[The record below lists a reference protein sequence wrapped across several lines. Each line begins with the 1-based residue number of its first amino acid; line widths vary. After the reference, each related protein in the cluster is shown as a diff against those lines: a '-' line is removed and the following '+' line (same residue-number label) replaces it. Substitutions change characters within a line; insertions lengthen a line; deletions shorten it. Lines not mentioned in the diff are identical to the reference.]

1 MFIYTDLLRAAL
13 CCVANQE
20 EKRKILRGVNITPTH
35 IQATNGIAAVS
46 MKHDAKP
53 EMEGVFI
60 LHGDIPASAE
70 GTVFQQIGSQWIAVH
85 MDDYERPVGHNELEL
100 VGGEFPDIGNLLS
113 SDEEPCAEFPPFA
126 AELLA
131 LPYRMFGK
139 EFASTPIKFKFFGP
153 EKPCQVLINA
163 AISSFYG
170 APVLVIMPMKSGV
183 FELHRKAMA
192 QKGEIH

>member
-13 CCVANQE
+13 CCVASQE
-20 EKRKILRGVNITPTH
+20 DSRKILRGVNLTPTH
-35 IQATNGIAAVS
+35 IQATDGIAAVS
-46 MKHDAKP
+46 MKQDSKP

-70 GTVFQQIGSQWIAVH
+70 GTVFQQVGSQWIACH

-100 VGGEFPDIGNLLS
+100 VEGKFPDLSKLLPT
-113 SDEEPCAEFPPFA
+113 EENPCTELPPFA

-139 EFASTPIKFKFFGP
+139 EFSSTPVKFKFFGP
-153 EKPCQVLINA
+153 ELPCQILLA
-163 AISSFYG
+163 DSISGFFG
-170 APVLVIMPMKSGV
+170 NPVLVIMLMKSTV
-183 FELHRKAMA
+183 FDLHRKAME
-192 QKGEIH
+192 G

>member
-13 CCVANQE
+13 CCVASQE
-20 EKRKILRGVNITPTH
+20 DSRKILRGVNLTPTH

-46 MKHDAKP
+46 MRHDSKP

-70 GTVFQQIGSQWIAVH
+70 GTVFQQVGSQWIACH

-100 VGGEFPDIGNLLS
+100 VEGKFPDLSKLLPT
-113 SDEEPCAEFPPFA
+113 EENPCTELPPFA

-139 EFASTPIKFKFFGP
+139 EFSSTPVKFKFFGP
-153 EKPCQVLINA
+153 ELPCQILLA
-163 AISSFYG
+163 DSISGFFG
-170 APVLVIMPMKSGV
+170 NPVLVIMPMKSTV
-183 FELHRKAMA
+183 FDLHRKAM
-192 QKGEIH
+192 EE

>member
-13 CCVANQE
+13 CCVASLE
-20 EKRKILRGVNITPTH
+20 DSRKILRGVNLTPTH

-46 MKHDAKP
+46 MMHDSKP

-70 GTVFQQIGSQWIAVH
+70 GTVFQHVGSQWIACH

-100 VGGEFPDIGNLLS
+100 VEGKFPDLSKLLPT
-113 SDEEPCAEFPPFA
+113 EEIPCTELPPFA

-139 EFASTPIKFKFFGP
+139 EFSSTPVKFKFFGP
-153 EKPCQVLINA
+153 ELPCQILLA
-163 AISSFYG
+163 DSISGFFG
-170 APVLVIMPMKSGV
+170 NPVLVIMPMKSTV
-183 FELHRKAMA
+183 FDLLSKAME
-192 QKGEIH
+192 G

>member
-13 CCVANQE
+13 CCVASQE
-20 EKRKILRGVNITPTH
+20 DSRKILRGVNLTPTH

-46 MKHDAKP
+46 MRHDSKP

-70 GTVFQQIGSQWIAVH
+70 GTVFQQVGSQWIACH

-100 VGGEFPDIGNLLS
+100 VEGKFPDLSKLLPT
-113 SDEEPCAEFPPFA
+113 EENPCTELPPFA

-139 EFASTPIKFKFFGP
+139 EFSSTPIKFKFFGP
-153 EKPCQVLINA
+153 ELPCQILLA
-163 AISSFYG
+163 DSISGFFG
-170 APVLVIMPMKSGV
+170 NPVLVIMPMKSAA
-183 FELHRKAMA
+183 FDLLSKAME
-192 QKGEIH
+192 G

>member
-13 CCVANQE
+13 CCVATQE
-20 EKRKILRGVNITPTH
+20 EKRKLLRGVHITPTH

-60 LHGDIPASAE
+60 LHGEIPASAE
-70 GTVFQQIGSQWIAVH
+70 GTVFQQIGSQWIACH
-85 MDDYERPVGHNELEL
+85 LDDYERPVGHNELEM
-100 VGGEFPDIGNLLS
+100 VEGKFPDLSKLLPTE
-113 SDEEPCAEFPPFA
+113 EEPCTEFPPFA

-139 EFASTPIKFKFFGP
+139 EFTSMPVNFKLFGH
-153 EKPCQVLINA
+153 EKPCQVLFNVAVNA
-163 AISSFYG
+163 FYG
-170 APVLVIMPMKSGV
+170 DPVLVIMPMKSTV
-183 FELHRKAMA
+183 FELHRKAME
-192 QKGEIH
+192 G

>member
-13 CCVANQE
+13 CCTASQE
-20 EKRKILRGVNITPTH
+20 DTRKILRGVHITPTH

-46 MKHDAKP
+46 MKHDAKT

-70 GTVFQQIGSQWIAVH
+70 GTVFQKIGSQWIAAH

-100 VGGEFPDIGNLLS
+100 VEGKFPDLGKLLPTE
-113 SDEEPCAEFPPFA
+113 EEPCSEFPIFA

-131 LPYRMFGK
+131 LPYRMFGN
-139 EFASTPIKFKFFGP
+139 EFSSTPVKFKLFGP
-153 EKPCQVLINA
+153 ELPCQILLA
-163 AISSFYG
+163 DAISGFFG
-170 APVLVIMPMKSGV
+170 NPVLVIMPMKSTV
-183 FELHRKAMA
+183 FELHRKAME
-192 QKGEIH
+192 G

>member
-13 CCVANQE
+13 CCTASQE
-20 EKRKILRGVNITPTH
+20 DSRKILRGVHITKTH

-46 MKHDAKP
+46 MAHESKT
-53 EMEGVFI
+53 ELEGIFI

-70 GTVFQQIGSQWIAVH
+70 GTGFQQVGSQWIAVH

-100 VGGEFPDIGNLLS
+100 VEGKFPDLDKLLTTE
-113 SDEEPCAEFPPFA
+113 EEPCTEFPPFA

-139 EFASTPIKFKFFGP
+139 EFTSMPVNFKFFGP
-153 EKPCQVLINA
+153 EKPCQVLFNA
-163 AISSFYG
+163 AINSFYG
-170 APVLVIMPMKSGV
+170 DPVLVIMPMKSGV

-192 QKGEIH
+192 QKGETH

>member
-13 CCVANQE
+13 CCVASQE
-20 EKRKILRGVNITPTH
+20 DSRKILRGVNLTPTH

-46 MKHDAKP
+46 MKHDSKP

-70 GTVFQQIGSQWIAVH
+70 GTVFQQVGSQWIACH

-100 VGGEFPDIGNLLS
+100 VEGKFPDLSKLLPT
-113 SDEEPCAEFPPFA
+113 EVNPCTELPPFA

-139 EFASTPIKFKFFGP
+139 EFSSTPIKFKFFGP
-153 EKPCQVLINA
+153 ELPCQILLA
-163 AISSFYG
+163 DSISGFFG
-170 APVLVIMPMKSGV
+170 NPVLVIMPMKSAA
-183 FELHRKAMA
+183 FDLLSKAME
-192 QKGEIH
+192 G

>member
-20 EKRKILRGVNITPTH
+20 DSRKILRGVHITPTH
-35 IQATNGIAAVS
+35 IQATNGVAAVS
-46 MKHDAKP
+46 MKHDSRP

-70 GTVFQQIGSQWIAVH
+70 GTVFQQIGSQWIASH

-100 VGGEFPDIGNLLS
+100 VEGKFPDLGKLLPTE
-113 SDEEPCAEFPPFA
+113 EEPCSEFPIFA

-131 LPYRMFGK
+131 LPYRMFGN
-139 EFASTPIKFKFFGP
+139 EFTSMPVNFKLFGP
-153 EKPCQVLINA
+153 EKPCQVLFNVA
-163 AISSFYG
+163 VNSFYG
-170 APVLVIMPMKSGV
+170 DPVLVIMPMKSTV
-183 FELHRKAMA
+183 FDLHRKAM
-192 QKGEIH
+192 QSKGETH

>member
-13 CCVANQE
+13 CCVASQE
-20 EKRKILRGVNITPTH
+20 DSRKILRGVNLTPTH

-46 MKHDAKP
+46 MRHDSKP

-70 GTVFQQIGSQWIAVH
+70 GTVFQQVGSQWIACH
-85 MDDYERPVGHNELEL
+85 MDGYERPVGHNELEL
-100 VGGEFPDIGNLLS
+100 VEGKFPDLSKLLPT
-113 SDEEPCAEFPPFA
+113 EEIPCTELPPFA

-139 EFASTPIKFKFFGP
+139 EFSSTPVKFKFFGP
-153 EKPCQVLINA
+153 ELPCQILLA
-163 AISSFYG
+163 DSISGFFG
-170 APVLVIMPMKSGV
+170 NPVLVIMPMKSTV
-183 FELHRKAMA
+183 FDLLSKAME
-192 QKGEIH
+192 G

>member
-20 EKRKILRGVNITPTH
+20 EKRKILRGVHISTTH

-53 EMEGVFI
+53 EIEGVFI

-100 VGGEFPDIGNLLS
+100 VGGEFPDIGKLLS
-113 SDEEPCAEFPPFA
+113 SDEEPC

-139 EFASTPIKFKFFGP
+139 EFASTPVKFKFFGP

-170 APVLVIMPMKSGV
+170 DPVLVIMPMKSTV
-183 FELHRKAMA
+183 FELHRKALE
-192 QKGEIH
+192 G

>member
-20 EKRKILRGVNITPTH
+20 DSRKILRGVHITPTH

-46 MKHDAKP
+46 MKHDGKP

-60 LHGDIPASAE
+60 LHGEIPASAE
-70 GTVFQQIGSQWIAVH
+70 GTVFQQIGSQWIATH

-100 VGGEFPDIGNLLS
+100 VEGKLPDIGKLLPTE
-113 SDEEPCAEFPPFA
+113 EEPYAEFPPFA

-139 EFASTPIKFKFFGP
+139 DFASTPIKFKIFGP

-163 AISSFYG
+163 AIGSFYG
-170 APVLVIMPMKSGV
+170 DPVLVIMPMKSTV
-183 FELHRKAMA
+183 FELHLNAV
-192 QKGEIH
+192 EE

>member
-13 CCVANQE
+13 CCVASQE
-20 EKRKILRGVNITPTH
+20 DSRKLLRGVHITPTH

-53 EMEGVFI
+53 KMEGVFI

-100 VGGEFPDIGNLLS
+100 VEGKFPDLGKLLPT
-113 SDEEPCAEFPPFA
+113 EEAPCSEFPPFG

-139 EFASTPIKFKFFGP
+139 EFASMPINFKLFGP
-153 EKPCQVLINA
+153 EKPCQVLFNVA
-163 AISSFYG
+163 VNSFYG
-170 APVLVIMPMKSGV
+170 DPMLVIMPMKSTV
-183 FELHRKAMA
+183 FELHRKAM
-192 QKGEIH
+192 EE

>member
-13 CCVANQE
+13 CCTASQDDS
-20 EKRKILRGVNITPTH
+20 RKILRGVHITKTH

-46 MKHDAKP
+46 MKHDGKP
-53 EMEGVFI
+53 EMEGAFI
-60 LHGDIPASAE
+60 LCGDIPASAE
-70 GTVFQQIGSQWIAVH
+70 GTVFQQIGSQWIASH

-139 EFASTPIKFKFFGP
+139 EFASMPVKFKFFGP
-153 EKPCQVLINA
+153 EKPCQVLFNVAVNA
-163 AISSFYG
+163 FYG
-170 APVLVIMPMKSGV
+170 DPVLVIMPMKSTV
-183 FELHRKAMA
+183 FDLHRKAMA
-192 QKGEIH
+192 QKGENH

>member
-13 CCVANQE
+13 CCVASQE
-20 EKRKILRGVNITPTH
+20 DSRKILRGVNLTPTH

-46 MKHDAKP
+46 MKHDSKP

-70 GTVFQQIGSQWIAVH
+70 GTVFQQVGSQWIACH

-100 VGGEFPDIGNLLS
+100 VEGKFPDLSKLLPT
-113 SDEEPCAEFPPFA
+113 EENPCTELPPFA

-139 EFASTPIKFKFFGP
+139 EFSSTPVKFKFFGP
-153 EKPCQVLINA
+153 ELPCQILLA
-163 AISSFYG
+163 DSISGLFG
-170 APVLVIMPMKSGV
+170 NPVLVIMPMKSAA
-183 FELHRKAMA
+183 FDLLSKAME
-192 QKGEIH
+192 G